1 MVVIWREERRRTA
14 AVRGVLEESRRSLLV
29 EFRREERERTAGTER
44 GVLGR
49 RKEEGGVSR
58 RLGRFRERRERGW
71 GRVSCVRYNKLLII
85 ATTASQRKRSLRGGV
100 SSWLRFGERR
110 EGGQQ
115 LSEESWRSLGGIS
128 WWSFGER
135 REQQQSEEY

>member
-1 MVVIWREERRRTA
+1 VV
-14 AVRGVLEESRRSLLV
+14 
-29 EFRREERERTAGTER
+29 AGD
-44 GVLGR
+44 
-49 RKEEGGVSR
+49 
-58 RLGRFRERRERGW
+58 
-71 GRVSCVRYNKLLII
+71 LLII

-100 SSWLRFGERR
+100 SSWRRFGERR

-128 WWSFGER
+128 WWSFGEW